1 MDSIES
7 GRSRSVPFYINFYQ
21 ATLLL
26 PETRGY
32 NVSLFFMLMKNRQHD
47 PYSAANLKLLKAKL
61 HYESHVKQPNMI
73 APSLFILLKLAASS
87 QKTSFLKRI
96 FMFLLICRQHATKE
110 YINEAY

>member
-1 MDSIES
+1 MSI
-7 GRSRSVPFYINFYQ
+7 
-21 ATLLL
+21 
-26 PETRGY
+26 
-32 NVSLFFMLMKNRQHD
+32 KNRQHD

-61 HYESHVKQPNMI
+61 HYESHVTEPNMI
-73 APSLFILLKLAASS
+73 APSLFILLKLTASS